1 MRLTALSPGRDGTF
15 YLQGLQKNLHLHV
28 KAGLGPQKFGAWA
41 CTNWKED
48 QGISLSTF
56 HCLFFFFPD
65 PRDFAECATEKACS
79 SPTPHLINWKLTFS
93 LTHRWGR
100 PARIFQRV
108 YTHMGSHWPWLRMK
122 FQLIDAGRIDRIYLK
137 WNFHFRSWLPKHV
150 FFLMSTRSPRLGCDV
165 LSLLRS
171 PIQAAI
177 DFAASRGSNL
187 LANNTPNLCV
197 LTCNKKTPDESMSIL
212 RPLPLLILSHV
223 QA

>member
-1 MRLTALSPGRDGTF
+1 MAHFISKACKRTCIFMLKPAWGPRNSVLGLAQIERKIRGSPSPHFTAF
-15 YLQGLQKNLHLHV
+15 
-28 KAGLGPQKFGAWA
+28 
-41 CTNWKED
+41 
-48 QGISLSTF
+48 
-56 HCLFFFFPD
+56 FFFFPD

-165 LSLLRS
+165 LSHLRS